1 MKMIGNM
8 GLLKFFTLCK
18 EKIEENEFLY
28 NTNKFDIMTIQ
39 SADLNTEYFG
49 VFRTKYNMYEMHQ
62 NKENNKLAI
71 IIYKKD
77 KETILDN

>member
-1 MKMIGNM
+1 MIGNM

-49 VFRTKYNMYEMHQ
+49 VLEQNTICMKCTK
-62 NKENNKLAI
+62 I
-71 IIYKKD
+71 KKI
-77 KETILDN
+77 TS